1 MSSTP
6 PAANVGGM
14 TNREANAFDDE
25 WQRPSP
31 SARGYRL
38 DWVLAAALAI
48 GAALSALLY
57 GSAGFYSEQAS
68 WWVAALC
75 IIAATAPLAFRRRWP
90 EAVAVVVSLAFV
102 ATFLLNVPEILF
114 ANIELFIAIYSV
126 GAWSKHRLRARIV
139 RIVIITGMFAWL
151 FISFTT
157 QGSMA
162 NSFFDM
168 EQTGPVSP
176 VVAVGLIQVLTN
188 GLYFWG
194 AYYFGERAWTAA
206 RQRAEL
212 QLRTDE
218 LAAEREH
225 SSAQAVALERLRIAR
240 ELHDVVAHHVSVM
253 GVQAGAARRL
263 MDKDPSRAAESLGA
277 IESSARDAVD
287 ELHQLLTTLRDDDD
301 PQLERSEAP
310 STRGLDQLDAL
321 VSDAA
326 TSGLAIEFTV
336 VGERRDIPPTIGL
349 SLYRVA
355 QEAITNTIKHAGP
368 GATADVRLRYLPAAI
383 ELEVTDTGIGGRVSQ
398 GGARLGHV
406 GMRERMTAVGGSVEF
421 GRRDRGGYRVRA
433 VVPTPAGVST

>member
-1 MSSTP
+1 M
-6 PAANVGGM
+6 
-14 TNREANAFDDE
+14 
-25 WQRPSP
+25 
-31 SARGYRL
+31 
-38 DWVLAAALAI
+38 
-48 GAALSALLY
+48 
-57 GSAGFYSEQAS
+57 
-68 WWVAALC
+68 C

-102 ATFLLNVPEILF
+102 ATFFLNVPEILF
-114 ANIELFIAIYSV
+114 SNIELFIAIYSV

-139 RIVIITGMFAWL
+139 RVVIIAGMFAWVFL
-151 FISFTT
+151 SFAT

-168 EQTGPVSP
+168 EQKGPVSP

-188 GLYFWG
+188 ALYFWG

-206 RQRAEL
+206 RHRAEL
-212 QLRTDE
+212 QSLSEE

-263 MDKDPSRAAESLGA
+263 LDKDPSRAAESLGS
-277 IESSARDAVD
+277 IESSARDALD

-301 PQLERSEAP
+301 LQLERSEAP
-310 STRGLDQLDAL
+310 STRGLDQIDAL

-326 TSGLAIEFTV
+326 TSGLQTEFSV
-336 VGERRDIPPTIGL
+336 IGEPRDIPPTIGL

-383 ELEVTDTGIGGRVSQ
+383 ELEVTDTGTGSRTPAT
-398 GGARLGHV
+398 GARLGHL
-406 GMRERMTAVGGSVEF
+406 GMRERMVAVGGRVEF
-421 GRRDRGGYRVRA
+421 GPRERGGYRVRA
-433 VVPTPAGVST
+433 FVPTSVPATAARTSS